1 MSTRPS
7 THPLP
12 AAVPPLLQTGI
23 GVVAPYDFAL
33 DRELW
38 RRVPADVSL
47 HATRT
52 PYAPL
57 AARGHELS
65 EPIVVAGDGIERLTD
80 LPHELTIRR

>member
-1 MSTRPS
+1 MTVRPP
-7 THPLP
+7 TCPLP
-12 AAVPPLLQTGI
+12 APVPPLPQTATGI
-23 GVVAPYDFAL
+23 VAPYDFAL
-33 DRELW
+33 QRKLW

-65 EPIVVAGDGIERLTD
+65 EPIVVTGDGIERLTD